1 MLLYNCALSSELSSM
16 MSRVRWVSMTA
27 ERARTILPAS
37 TEWVSHTL
45 PPMTQSLPMRVRPP
59 RMVAPA

>member
-1 MLLYNCALSSELSSM
+1 M
-16 MSRVRWVSMTA
+16 MSRVRWPSVMA
-27 ERARTILPAS
+27 ELGRTILPAS

-45 PPMTQSLPMRVRPP
+45 PPMTQSLPIRVRPP